1 MLALTA
7 LMLVLRHYSLKT
19 KRISGWFSFLPPIVD
34 LDHISIRLLTT
45 GVVMM
50 TASLAGGAVYWLRDP
65 SSVNISKLLGTIAVW
80 LAYSLALTLRV
91 RGNLLAKRFAWTCLF
106 LFGAALVSLP
116 LVDAS
121 RHPAKLSAPPQV
133 EPQ

>member
-1 MLALTA
+1 
-7 LMLVLRHYSLKT
+7 
-19 KRISGWFSFLPPIVD
+19 
-34 LDHISIRLLTT
+34 
-45 GVVMM
+45 M

-106 LFGAALVSLP
+106 LFGAALVSIP
-116 LVDAS
+116 AVDAS
-121 RHPAKLSAPPQV
+121 RHPAKMSPPPQV
-133 EPQ
+133 VPR